1 MFSYLRDISDI
12 LAVRT
17 PSEVIVMKDLILI
30 FSVFA
35 MLVFGYFVM
44 KGLDRLIVK
53 ERHRPP
59 IAGNRRK
66 R

>member
-44 KGLDRLIVK
+44 KRLDRLIVK

>member
-44 KGLDRLIVK
+44 KRLDQLIVK